1 MPSVKAVPAQN
12 PSPHSAQRS
21 DRGNRTRQIILD
33 AAATLFADKGFK
45 ATGVRDIAAAAGVN
59 QALVSYHFGGKG
71 ALYHEILAEAVDHAA
86 QLAVTTD
93 LAGAEYPERE
103 LVRIFA
109 TAMASRRHLAPMILR
124 EQLDPEQLLERKSLT
139 KMLGFME
146 LTEAV
151 LEQIPLR
158 EDARKYDPQIVHLC
172 VVGPLIHFL
181 VATRVR
187 EAAAQQVARPVTTP
201 GLDEFVETLGDM
213 LCHALRPPDEGSN

>member
-1 MPSVKAVPAQN
+1 MPNVWAVPVQS
-12 PSPHSAQRS
+12 PSPQSAQRI
-21 DRGNRTRQIILD
+21 DRGNRTRQTILD

-86 QLAVTTD
+86 QLAVTAD
-93 LAGAEYPERE
+93 LAHADYPERE

-109 TAMASRRHLAPMILR
+109 TAIASRRHLAPMILR

-158 EDARKYDPQIVHLC
+158 KGARQYDPQIVHLC

-187 EAAAQQVARPVTTP
+187 EAAAQKVARPVTTP
-201 GLDEFVETLGDM
+201 GLDEFVDTLGDM
-213 LCHALRPPDEGSN
+213 LSHALRPPNEGSN